1 MNLNRITGLF
11 GARWEGVKMYIKVED
26 LFNATINNAAIWNHI
41 TDSKGRTLKQI
52 VADLPKYEVKQT
64 KKKGSVK
71 DAVK

>member
-1 MNLNRITGLF
+1 
-11 GARWEGVKMYIKVED
+11 MYIKVED

-52 VADLPKYEVKQT
+52 VADLPKYKVKQTKQT
-64 KKKGSVK
+64 KKKGSNK

>member
-1 MNLNRITGLF
+1 
-11 GARWEGVKMYIKVED
+11 MYIKIED

-64 KKKGSVK
+64 KKKGSAK